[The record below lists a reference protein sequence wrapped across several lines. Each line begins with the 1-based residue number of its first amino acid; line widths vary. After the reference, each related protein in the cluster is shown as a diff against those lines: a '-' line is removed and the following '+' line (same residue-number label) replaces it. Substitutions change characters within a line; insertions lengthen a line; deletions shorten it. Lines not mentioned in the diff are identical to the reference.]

1 MPPSK
6 DEDNLFP
13 AQSEDDN
20 EERLFAAHSPSE
32 DDLFPTTR
40 STKDNLFAAA
50 EVTEEEIEMIDQFA
64 DVRDLNP
71 MDKVRLIAQ
80 YRNSLAIHRKV
91 QDNDDDSLW

>member
-13 AQSEDDN
+13 AQSEDENNDS
-20 EERLFAAHSPSE
+20 LFTNHSLSD

-40 STKDNLFAAA
+40 SNKDNLFASA

-64 DVRDLNP
+64 DARDLNP
-71 MDKVRLIAQ
+71 MEKARLIAQ
-80 YRNSLAIHRKV
+80 YRDSLAIHRKPH
-91 QDNDDDSLW
+91 DNDDDSLW

>member
-1 MPPSK
+1 MPSSK

-13 AQSEDDN
+13 TQSEDEN
-20 EERLFAAHSPSE
+20 EDRLFAAHSPSE

-40 STKDNLFAAA
+40 STQDNLFAAA
-50 EVTEEEIEMIDQFA
+50 EVTEEELEMIDQFA
-64 DVRDLNP
+64 DARDLNP

-80 YRNSLAIHRKV
+80 YRDSLATHRKP

>member
-1 MPPSK
+1 MPPRE

-13 AQSEDDN
+13 TRSEDKNKDP
-20 EERLFAAHSPSE
+20 LFAAHSPRE
-32 DDLFPTTR
+32 DDLFPITR

-64 DVRDLNP
+64 DARDLNP

-80 YRNSLAIHRKV
+80 YRESLAIHRKP

>member
-1 MPPSK
+1 MPPIE

-13 AQSEDDN
+13 TQSEDEKED
-20 EERLFAAHSPSE
+20 RLFAAHSPRK
-32 DDLFPTTR
+32 DDLFPAIR

-50 EVTEEEIEMIDQFA
+50 EVTEEEIEMIDQYA
-64 DVRDLNP
+64 DARDLNP

-80 YRNSLAIHRKV
+80 YRDSLAIHRKP